1 MKGISRRQL
10 LGLGAIGLA
19 AAGCSKVAYRVQGDD
34 LPQDISLPEHDV
46 HPTARLINRL
56 GFGPKPGQIAYVEQ
70 VGREGYV
77 REQLEPSD
85 EEPLALTLQLRR
97 LSPLRINGMELRD
110 EPQEMILGQL
120 QQAALLRATYS
131 DWQLR
136 ERMADFWTNHFNI
149 YARKEQGIYRKPQ
162 DDIDVIRKHA
172 LGYFP
177 AMLHASSRS
186 PAMLAYL
193 DNQVNKAGVPNE
205 NYARELMELHSLGIG
220 GGYTQKDVQEVARCF
235 TGWTIENRYLHA
247 YGSLRFDPDQ
257 HDKGIKKVLG
267 HVIPPMGEDEVPY
280 VVDILAFHPSTARF
294 ISKKICNHFL
304 GTREGPWVEK
314 LAKIYTDSK
323 GSIAAM
329 LEPLLLSD
337 ELRDGPPVVK
347 RPIDFVVSAMRAYA
361 AQSDCGSA
369 IQHYLSTMG
378 QGLFEWPMPDGYP
391 DRTSAWTGSLLAR
404 WNFAVALCAN
414 QIPGTSVDFDRLSSK
429 MPRFEASE
437 LALDT
442 SPKLGQVSNGDVNR
456 TAALALCA
464 PEFQWR

>member
-1 MKGISRRQL
+1 
-10 LGLGAIGLA
+10 
-19 AAGCSKVAYRVQGDD
+19 
-34 LPQDISLPEHDV
+34 
-46 HPTARLINRL
+46 
-56 GFGPKPGQIAYVEQ
+56 
-70 VGREGYV
+70 
-77 REQLEPSD
+77 
-85 EEPLALTLQLRR
+85 
-97 LSPLRINGMELRD
+97 
-110 EPQEMILGQL
+110 MILGQL

-131 DWQLR
+131 NWQLR
-136 ERMADFWTNHFNI
+136 ERMADFWSNHFNI
-149 YARKEQGIYRKPQ
+149 YARKEQGIYRKPK
-162 DDIDVIRKHA
+162 DDIEVVRKHA

-220 GGYTQKDVQEVARCF
+220 GGYTQEDVQELARCF

-247 YGSLRFDPDQ
+247 YGSLRFDPDL
-257 HDKGIKKVLG
+257 HDKGVKKVLG
-267 HVIPPMGEDEVPY
+267 RIIPPMGKDEVPY
-280 VVDILAFHPSTARF
+280 VVDILASHPSTARF
-294 ISKKICNHFL
+294 ISEKLCNHFL
-304 GTREGPWVEK
+304 GTRESPWVEK
-314 LAKIYTDSK
+314 LAKIYADTK

-337 ELRDGPPVVK
+337 ELRDGPPVAK

-361 AQSDCGSA
+361 AESDCGPPVQRHLTA
-369 IQHYLSTMG
+369 MG

-404 WNFAVALCAN
+404 WNFACDLCSN
-414 QIPGTSVDFDRLSSK
+414 QIPGTTVDFERLASK
-429 MPRFEASE
+429 MSSLDVSE

-442 SPKLGQVSNGDVNR
+442 SSRLDQVSTGDVAR
-456 TAALALCA
+456 AAALALCA